1 MPDAAAA
8 FPHQLRERARRAQ
21 IGPYSA
27 YPVTGSVMGEARS
40 NRRHGACS

>member
-8 FPHQLRERARRAQ
+8 FPHPLRDRARRAQ

-27 YPVTGSVMGEARS
+27 DQVTGSVMGEAR
-40 NRRHGACS
+40 